1 LLAIVVRTK
10 ARRDKRNFSRRE
22 NMKASISSKQ
32 LSLAV
37 ACALALGFA
46 ASAARA
52 QDVSR
57 QSPNERELWENSTKT
72 IWKSGFGLCWHSG
85 FGPPPGYTECNPAPV
100 AQYIAPVPVVVVAP
114 PPAPVIAPAPEPL
127 PPRKT
132 RG

>member
-1 LLAIVVRTK
+1 
-10 ARRDKRNFSRRE
+10 
-22 NMKASISSKQ
+22 MKTSFSSKQ

-46 ASAARA
+46 ASAVRA

-57 QSPNERELWENSTKT
+57 QSANERELWENSTKT

-100 AQYIAPVPVVVVAP
+100 AQYVAP
-114 PPAPVIAPAPEPL
+114 PPPPAPAPVYIAPPAPAPVIAPAPL